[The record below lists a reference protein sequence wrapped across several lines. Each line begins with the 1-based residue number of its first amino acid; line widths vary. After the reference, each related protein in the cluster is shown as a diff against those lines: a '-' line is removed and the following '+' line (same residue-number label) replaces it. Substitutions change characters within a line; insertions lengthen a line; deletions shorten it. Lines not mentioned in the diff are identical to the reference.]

1 MEMSQSSQSSTENA
15 AVPLTISSVALTTTT
30 TSTVIGMSCD
40 SNVCAVTSAASSSP
54 ANNGT
59 SGQLMNVALSSSLAV
74 QNTDNS
80 NPNSDRNQR
89 YNSISDENRYCW
101 VCFANDEDDE
111 FAAWVQPCRCSG
123 TTKW

>member
-1 MEMSQSSQSSTENA
+1 MSQSAQPISENA
-15 AVPLTISSVALTTTT
+15 AVPLTIASVALTTTT
-30 TSTVIGMSCD
+30 TSNVIGMSHE
-40 SNVCAVTSAASSSP
+40 SNAYAVTSVSSP
-54 ANNGT
+54 SPTTNNGT
-59 SGQLMNVALSSSLAV
+59 GQLVSVALNRSSLVV
-74 QNTDNS
+74 QNTDNNS
-80 NPNSDRNQR
+80 NNNTNQR